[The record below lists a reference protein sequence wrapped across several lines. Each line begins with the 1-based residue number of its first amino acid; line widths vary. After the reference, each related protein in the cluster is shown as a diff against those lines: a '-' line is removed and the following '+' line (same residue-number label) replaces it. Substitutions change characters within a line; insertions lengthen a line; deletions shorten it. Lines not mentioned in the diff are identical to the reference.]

1 MEFRN
6 LYSFLRVAEL
16 GSFTKAAAE
25 LGYAQSTVT
34 THIQQL
40 EQELNRP
47 LFEHFGRR
55 VVLTTY
61 GSQLIPYVNKILSL
75 QEQMQSLNHA
85 SSAQVFGS
93 VRVGIVESIMYSIL
107 LENFGEYRTRFPNV
121 SMQIE
126 MDVTAPLLEKL
137 KNGEVD
143 LIFTLGNEKEIP
155 GCVHAGNYPV
165 RAVFIA
171 AIDHP
176 LTKKDDVRLADVLR
190 EPLILT
196 GTHTVIRQELD
207 HAARL
212 QGLEVNP
219 FLETVSNGFIFALV
233 RQNMGISFLPEY
245 RIRKAAQEH
254 EIAILPVSDF
264 QLELYVNIYY
274 HKNKYVT
281 PQMAGL
287 IHLVQ
292 EYWDQVSAE
301 KYMQTKEDL

>member
-25 LGYAQSTVT
+25 LGYAQSTIT
-34 THIQQL
+34 NHIQQL

-55 VVLTTY
+55 VVLTAY

-75 QEQMQSLNHA
+75 QEQMRALNH
-85 SSAQVFGS
+85 SDSTQVFGS

-107 LENFGEYRTRFPNV
+107 LENFGEYRKRFPNV
-121 SMQIE
+121 NMQIE
-126 MDVTAPLLEKL
+126 MNVTAPLLEKL
-137 KNGEVD
+137 RNGEVD
-143 LIFTLGNEKEIP
+143 LIFTLGNQNEIP
-155 GCVHAGNYPV
+155 GCIHAGNYPV

-171 AIDHP
+171 SPEHP
-176 LTKKDDVRLADVLR
+176 LAKKTDVWLADILR

-196 GTHTVIRQELD
+196 GSHTVIRQAME

-212 QGLEVNP
+212 QGLEVTP
-219 FLETVSNGFIFALV
+219 FLETESNGFILALV

-245 RIRKAAQEH
+245 RIRKAAQDH
-254 EIAILPVSDF
+254 EIAVLPVSDF
-264 QLELYVNIYY
+264 HLELYVNIYY

-287 IHLVQ
+287 IQLVQ
-292 EYWDQVSAE
+292 EYWDRVSAE
-301 KYMQTKEDL
+301 KRIQAKEES